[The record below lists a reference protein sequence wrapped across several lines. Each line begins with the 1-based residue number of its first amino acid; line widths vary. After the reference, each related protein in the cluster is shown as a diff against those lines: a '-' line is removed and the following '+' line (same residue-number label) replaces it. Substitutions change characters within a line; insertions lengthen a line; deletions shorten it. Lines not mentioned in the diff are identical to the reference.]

1 MHESC
6 WEFRKI
12 LIWGGGEAMHMRERF
27 FFFLIDW
34 KKGVFVFKLC
44 VT

>member
-12 LIWGGGEAMHMRERF
+12 LIWGGGDAMHMRERF
-27 FFFLIDW
+27 FFLIDW
-34 KKGVFVFKLC
+34 KNGVFVFKLC